1 MGLLDD
7 VFKEKVVTGL
17 AIGIGA
23 AMLAPKILPIV
34 AEAVKP
40 LAKGVIK
47 GGILAFEK
55 GKEAVA
61 EFTEATEDI
70 VAEVK
75 AELEEEGV
83 LGQEGLEEF
92 VPEGE
97 VKADA

>member
-7 VFKEKVVTGL
+7 IFKEKVVTGL

-23 AMLAPKILPIV
+23 AMLAPKILPILG
-34 AEAVKP
+34 EAVKP

-83 LGQEGLEEF
+83 FGEEGLEEF
-92 VPEGE
+92 GPEGE